1 MLDPLKKDFLE
12 EVSSMELQGFAML
25 CLHLGVPVSS
35 PVVLFILSALRF
47 QERRA
52 AGTSAILYPQSGP
65 HIIRPAASESNIIF
79 VRVYFQTERQK
90 RQGKSKTGVVDV
102 CLAALTTAAFLIFQP
117 GCPLTPASPP
127 FGL

>member
-12 EVSSMELQGFAML
+12 EVSRQELQGFAML

-35 PVVLFILSALRF
+35 PVVLFILLARRF

-65 HIIRPAASESNIIF
+65 HIIRPAASEANIISSGYIF
-79 VRVYFQTERQK
+79 KQK
-90 RQGKSKTGVVDV
+90 DKRGREKSKTGVVDV

-117 GCPLTPASPP
+117 GRPLTPASPP

>member
-1 MLDPLKKDFLE
+1 MIKEFLE
-12 EVSSMELQGFAML
+12 EVSRQELQGFAML

-47 QERRA
+47 QERLA

-65 HIIRPAASESNIIF
+65 HIIRPAASEANILYRRG
-79 VRVYFQTERQK
+79 RVKQK
-90 RQGKSKTGVVDV
+90 DKRGREKSKTGVVDV

-127 FGL
+127 FGHKR